1 MGCLVCHG
9 TRLRSVVFSGLMAAC
24 SPPSQL
30 QGYSRGLQRS
40 VHSSYTSPDAA
51 SIGSATL
58 LDVYCQCPMLRAPLQ
73 HITVAELYLADCNC
87 TCHVVTVQRIF
98 ISKLFRYS
106 IFHVLPIPFFCPI
119 VYVMMMMAF
128 PTATFFHM
136 QSYAVMQVQLTI
148 S

>member
-1 MGCLVCHG
+1 
-9 TRLRSVVFSGLMAAC
+9 MAAC

-30 QGYSRGLQRS
+30 QGYYRGLPQS

-58 LDVYCQCPMLRAPLQ
+58 LDVYCQCPMFRAPLQ
-73 HITVAELYLADCNC
+73 HITVAELYLADGNC

-98 ISKLFRYS
+98 ISSQLKLFCYS
-106 IFHVLPIPFFCPI
+106 IFHVLPIPFLLPHCLCDDDDGFSN
-119 VYVMMMMAF
+119 
-128 PTATFFHM
+128 
-136 QSYAVMQVQLTI
+136 SYIFSCAILCIVMQVQLTI

>member
-1 MGCLVCHG
+1 MGCLVCLG
-9 TRLRSVVFSGLMAAC
+9 TRLSIEVFSGLMAAC

-30 QGYSRGLQRS
+30 QGYYRGLPQS

-136 QSYAVMQVQLTI
+136 QSYAL
-148 S
+148 SCRYN